1 MNPREKETGGQ
12 RLFFIIQS
20 TQFLPSV
27 FFSTLISSFYPLG
40 EIQTQVDIT
49 RECQSMNIEQRKIIP
64 NEQFIICLFME
75 RQSSVAK
82 VLLTI

>member
-1 MNPREKETGGQ
+1 MNPREKETGEQ

-40 EIQTQVDIT
+40 KNPNPSGHNLGMSINEYSIN
-49 RECQSMNIEQRKIIP
+49 EKSFLMN
-64 NEQFIICLFME
+64 NLLFACLWRGNPAWQKFY
-75 RQSSVAK
+75 
-82 VLLTI
+82 